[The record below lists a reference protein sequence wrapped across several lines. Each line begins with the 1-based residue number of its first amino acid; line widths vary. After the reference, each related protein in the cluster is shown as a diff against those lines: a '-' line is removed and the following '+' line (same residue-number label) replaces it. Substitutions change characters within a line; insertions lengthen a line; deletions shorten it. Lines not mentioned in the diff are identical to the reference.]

1 MKISEKR
8 KFDLSLQSINIT
20 EYKYSI
26 FFKKDYKSARIVKYS
41 LFRYKVII
49 CDFEQDIILD
59 FHYFTFFK
67 CLKKVSYFFNC
78 V

>member
-1 MKISEKR
+1 MKISKEIISNLNLKTV
-8 KFDLSLQSINIT
+8 SIT

-49 CDFEQDIILD
+49 CDSQQDIILD
-59 FHYFTFFK
+59 FHYFTFSK